1 MWLFPVIRFTIRIGL
16 RLILKNLVLKEISA
30 LKEAIRAHSLVVSDL
45 HLESKGSRFESGYQL
60 CAEVSSLH

>member
-1 MWLFPVIRFTIRIGL
+1 MCLFPVIRFTIRIGL

-45 HLESKGSRFESGYQL
+45 RLESKGSRFESGYQL